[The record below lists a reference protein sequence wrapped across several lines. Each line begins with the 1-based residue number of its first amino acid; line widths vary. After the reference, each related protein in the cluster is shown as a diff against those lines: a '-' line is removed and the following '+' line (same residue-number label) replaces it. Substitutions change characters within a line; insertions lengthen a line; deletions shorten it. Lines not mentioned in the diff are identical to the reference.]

1 MPTSNTV
8 PTGNTVD
15 IQAVGERVEAL
26 IAEFASASDSAT
38 AGRAEELVGL
48 LVEFYG
54 AGLARIIELLDE
66 QAVTPLL
73 ADKMV
78 AGLLVLHD
86 LHPQSTEERV
96 LAALERVRPYLG
108 SHSGDVEYLGLDPD
122 GTVRLRLAGSCD
134 GCPSSALTVKMAIE
148 KGIEDVAPE
157 VTKVEVEGVAP
168 DPASSLTAG
177 AAPEGHTMLPLHQ
190 VSRQPEL
197 PASTWVQVDGVE
209 DLRQGQVVPMLVA
222 GTPAVVC
229 NVAGSLY
236 AYADR
241 CSACGSSLTGA
252 ELEGA
257 LLSCPGC
264 AQRYDVVRAGRAWS
278 GTSGTTPSK
287 IVPAASRVHLDP
299 LPLLAENGGVR
310 IAVPAQAV
318 S

>member
-1 MPTSNTV
+1 MPTSNT
-8 PTGNTVD
+8 PD
-15 IQAVGERVEAL
+15 IQAVGARVEAL
-26 IAEFASASDSAT
+26 LAEFASTSDSAT

-54 AGLARIIELLDE
+54 AGLARIMELLDE

-86 LHPQSTEERV
+86 LHPQTTEERV

-108 SHSGDVEYLGLDPD
+108 SHAGDVEYLGLDPD
-122 GTVRLRLAGSCD
+122 GTVRLKLAGSCD

-168 DPASSLTAG
+168 DPASPLTAG
-177 AAPEGHTMLPLHQ
+177 AVPEGATMLPLLQ
-190 VSRQPEL
+190 VSKQPDG
-197 PASTWVQVDGVE
+197 PAATWVEVDGIN

-222 GTPAVVC
+222 DIAAVVC

-241 CSACGSSLTGA
+241 CPVCSSGLTGA

-257 LLSCPGC
+257 LLACPGC
-264 AQRYDVVRAGRAWS
+264 AQRFDVIRAGRGMGAR
-278 GTSGTTPSK
+278 GEAAPSRG
-287 IVPAASRVHLDP
+287 AAHLDP

>member
-1 MPTSNTV
+1 M
-8 PTGNTVD
+8 
-15 IQAVGERVEAL
+15 GERVEAL
-26 IAEFASASDSAT
+26 LAEFASTSDPAT

-54 AGLARIIELLDE
+54 AGLARILELLDE
-66 QAVTPLL
+66 QAATPLL

-108 SHSGDVEYLGLDPD
+108 SHAGDVEYLGLDPD

-168 DPASSLTAG
+168 DPASPLTAG
-177 AAPEGHTMLPLHQ
+177 AVPEGTTMLPLSQ
-190 VSRQPEL
+190 VSRQPEA
-197 PASTWVQVDGVE
+197 PAATWVEVDGIE
-209 DLRQGQVVPMLVA
+209 GLGQGQVIPMLVA
-222 GTPAVVC
+222 DTAAVVC

-241 CSACGSSLTGA
+241 CSVCSSGLTGA
-252 ELEGA
+252 ELDGA
-257 LLSCPGC
+257 LLACPGC
-264 AQRYDVVRAGRAWS
+264 AQRYDVVRAGRGMG
-278 GTSGTTPSK
+278 GTGE
-287 IVPAASRVHLDP
+287 ANRVHLDP

>member
-1 MPTSNTV
+1 V
-8 PTGNTVD
+8 PASTTPD

-26 IAEFASASDSAT
+26 LAEFASTSDPAT

-54 AGLARIIELLDE
+54 AGLARILELLDE

-73 ADKMV
+73 ADKVV

-168 DPASSLTAG
+168 DPASPLTAG
-177 AAPEGHTMLPLHQ
+177 AVPEGATMLPLLQ
-190 VSRQPEL
+190 VSKQPEA
-197 PASTWVQVDGVE
+197 PAATWVQVDGIE
-209 DLRQGQVVPMLVA
+209 GLGQGQVVPMLVGETA
-222 GTPAVVC
+222 AVVC

-241 CSACGSSLTGA
+241 CAVCGSGLTGA

-257 LLSCPGC
+257 LLACPGC
-264 AQRYDVVRAGRAWS
+264 AQRYDVVRAGRGMG
-278 GTSGTTPSK
+278 GTNEAG
-287 IVPAASRVHLDP
+287 RVHLDP
-299 LPLLAENGGVR
+299 LPLLAESGGVR

>member
-1 MPTSNTV
+1 VPVSNTS
-8 PTGNTVD
+8 D

-26 IAEFASASDSAT
+26 LAEFASASDPAI

-48 LVEFYG
+48 LVDFYG
-54 AGLARIIELLDE
+54 AGLARILELLDE
-66 QAVTPLL
+66 QAAAPLL
-73 ADKMV
+73 ADKAV

-108 SHSGDVEYLGLDPD
+108 SHAGDVEYLGLDDD

-157 VTKVEVEGVAP
+157 VTKVEVEGMVP
-168 DPASSLTAG
+168 ESASGLSG
-177 AAPEGHTMLPLHQ
+177 PEGRTLLPLAQ
-190 VSRQPEL
+190 VSKQPEA
-197 PASTWVQVDGVE
+197 PASTWVQVDGIE
-209 DLRQGQVVPMLVA
+209 DLGQGQVVPMRVGDTA
-222 GTPAVVC
+222 AVVC

-241 CSACGSSLTGA
+241 CPACGSGLTGGK
-252 ELEGA
+252 LVGA
-257 LLSCPGC
+257 LLACPGC
-264 AQRYDVVRAGRAWS
+264 PQRYDLVRAGRGWDESNNKAA
-278 GTSGTTPSK
+278 TSSAG
-287 IVPAASRVHLDP
+287 VHLDP

>member
-1 MPTSNTV
+1 MPASNTV

-15 IQAVGERVEAL
+15 IQAVGSQVEAL
-26 IAEFASASDSAT
+26 LAEFASTSDPAT

-54 AGLARIIELLDE
+54 AGLARIMELLDE
-66 QAVTPLL
+66 QAAAPLL
-73 ADKMV
+73 GDRMV

-86 LHPQSTEERV
+86 LHPQDTEQRV
-96 LAALERVRPYLG
+96 LAALDKVRPYLG
-108 SHSGDVEYLGLDPD
+108 SHAGDVEYLGLDPD

-168 DPASSLTAG
+168 DPVSPLSAG
-177 AAPEGHTMLPLHQ
+177 PGEGRTLLPLHQ
-190 VSRQPEL
+190 VSKQPEP
-197 PASTWVQVDGVE
+197 PASTWIQVDGIE
-209 DLRQGQVVPMLVA
+209 DLGQGQVVPMLVA
-222 GTPAVVC
+222 GTAAVVC

-236 AYADR
+236 AYADY
-241 CSACGSSLTGA
+241 CPACGSGLTGA

-257 LLSCPGC
+257 LLACPHC
-264 AQRYDVVRAGRAWS
+264 AQRYNVVRAGRGSS
-278 GTSGTTPSK
+278 GPGNAG
-287 IVPAASRVHLDP
+287 PATAAVHLDP
-299 LPLLAENGGVR
+299 LPLLSENDGVR
-310 IAVPAQAV
+310 IAVPAQVV

>member
-1 MPTSNTV
+1 
-8 PTGNTVD
+8 
-15 IQAVGERVEAL
+15 VGERVEAL
-26 IAEFASASDSAT
+26 LAELASTSDPAT

-54 AGLARIIELLDE
+54 AGLARILELLDE
-66 QAVTPLL
+66 QAATPLL

-108 SHSGDVEYLGLDPD
+108 SHAGDVEYLGLDPD

-157 VTKVEVEGVAP
+157 VTKVEVEGVTPA
-168 DPASSLTAG
+168 PASPLTAG
-177 AAPEGHTMLPLHQ
+177 AVPEGATMLPLHQ
-190 VSRQPEL
+190 VSKQPEV
-197 PASTWVQVDGVE
+197 PAATWVQVDGI
-209 DLRQGQVVPMLVA
+209 DGLGQGQVVPMLVA
-222 GTPAVVC
+222 DTAAVVC

-241 CSACGSSLTGA
+241 CSVCGSGLTGA
-252 ELEGA
+252 QLEGA
-257 LLSCPGC
+257 VLACPGC
-264 AQRYDVVRAGRAWS
+264 AQRYDVVRAGRGMG
-278 GTSGTTPSK
+278 GTGE
-287 IVPAASRVHLDP
+287 ANRVHLDP

>member
-1 MPTSNTV
+1 VPASNT
-8 PTGNTVD
+8 PD
-15 IQAVGERVEAL
+15 IQAVGTQVEAL
-26 IAEFASASDSAT
+26 LAEFASTSDPAT
-38 AGRAEELVGL
+38 ARRAEELVSL

-54 AGLARIIELLDE
+54 AGLARIMELLDE

-73 ADKMV
+73 ADKLV

-108 SHSGDVEYLGLDPD
+108 SHAGDVEYLGLDPD

-148 KGIEDVAPE
+148 KGIEEIAPE

-168 DPASSLTAG
+168 DPVSPLTAG
-177 AAPEGHTMLPLHQ
+177 PGADGHTLLPLHQ
-190 VSRQPEL
+190 VSRQQEP
-197 PASTWVQVDGVE
+197 PAATWVQVDGIE
-209 DLRQGQVVPMLVA
+209 DLGQGQVVPMLVA
-222 GTPAVVC
+222 GTAAVVC

-241 CSACGSSLTGA
+241 CPVCGSGLTGA

-257 LLSCPGC
+257 LLACPGC
-264 AQRYDVVRAGRAWS
+264 AQRYNVVRAGRGMG
-278 GTSGTTPSK
+278 GTNEAAPST
-287 IVPAASRVHLDP
+287 ADRVHLDP
-299 LPLLAENGGVR
+299 LPLLAESGGVR

>member
-1 MPTSNTV
+1 M
-8 PTGNTVD
+8 
-15 IQAVGERVEAL
+15 QAVGERVEAL
-26 IAEFASASDSAT
+26 LAEFTSTSDPAI

-54 AGLARIIELLDE
+54 AGLARIMELLDE
-66 QAVTPLL
+66 QAAAPLL
-73 ADKMV
+73 ADKAV

-108 SHSGDVEYLGLDPD
+108 SHAGDVDYLGLDPD

-157 VTKVEVEGVAP
+157 VTKVEVEGVVP
-168 DPASSLTAG
+168 EPASPLTVG
-177 AAPEGHTMLPLHQ
+177 AVPDGTTLLPLHQ
-190 VSRQPEL
+190 VSRQPEP
-197 PASTWVQVDGVE
+197 PAPTWVQVDGIE
-209 DLRQGQVVPMLVA
+209 NLGQGQVVPMLVA
-222 GTPAVVC
+222 DTAAVVC

-241 CSACGSSLTGA
+241 CAVCGSGLTGA
-252 ELEGA
+252 KLEGA
-257 LLSCPGC
+257 LLACPSC
-264 AQRYDVVRAGRAWS
+264 AHRYNVVRAGRGS
-278 GTSGTTPSK
+278 GGTGK
-287 IVPAASRVHLDP
+287 AAKAHLDP